1 MTANINEFLLR
12 LSILRSSSTSLRDS
26 PWVSTLPQM
35 APILWAA
42 SQGRLGQ
49 PFRQRSASARRPRR
63 PRLARMR
70 RNRVRARLGSAC
82 QRYKAASLLAG
93 RGAAQP
99 APYSKPAP
107 SRAPSAPRPP
117 GTARA
122 LVHARSLA
130 SFALGHLVVLALD
143 RRQCPC
149 SPRKRRGRRG
159 DRRPLLRTQTLRR
172 LGAARLV
179 FGGCPITGAQSSR
192 HAPCAAATACR
203 RRCAAHVARQRSPGA
218 RIRADAVE
226 QQESRDAAAAAD
238 TINDGLAL
246 RRDGQ
251 EGRELPWV

>member
-1 MTANINEFLLR
+1 MDRGGRGSHRCAGACAPVP
-12 LSILRSSSTSLRDS
+12 S
-26 PWVSTLPQM
+26 PDL
-35 APILWAA
+35 
-42 SQGRLGQ
+42 
-49 PFRQRSASARRPRR
+49 
-63 PRLARMR
+63 
-70 RNRVRARLGSAC
+70 

-122 LVHARSLA
+122 LVHALSLA
-130 SFALGHLVVLALD
+130 SFAAPSRCARSRWTGASAPVCRATDPSKAAGDGQRSTHKRCRVLGLPAT
-143 RRQCPC
+143 PGGAAP
-149 SPRKRRGRRG
+149 S
-159 DRRPLLRTQTLRR
+159 
-172 LGAARLV
+172 LGAQ
-179 FGGCPITGAQSSR
+179 CSR
-192 HAPCAAATACR
+192 RESAATRRR